1 MPKDNTWT
9 TAFKELYR
17 STKDRDITGKEKSDL
32 FRQLGQVKK
41 DMDKTTRGASRGP
54 SASADI
60 IDIPDPAPGLIDPD
74 ISPSEK
80 YRKNFSD
87 IKWDKK
93 AKGGLIG
100 SSQSKGQGKVMRHK
114 TTKHY

>member
-1 MPKDNTWT
+1 MAEDNPWSS
-9 TAFKELYR
+9 AFKELYK

-32 FRQLGQVKK
+32 FRQLGKVKK

-54 SASADI
+54 SKPEI
-60 IDIPDPAPGLIDPD
+60 IDIPDPAPSIIDTD

-80 YRKNFSD
+80 YRNNFSD

>member
-41 DMDKTTRGASRGP
+41 EMDKTTRGASRGQSP
-54 SASADI
+54 DTI
-60 IDIPDPAPGLIDPD
+60 IDIPDPAPGIIDDD

-80 YRKNFSD
+80 YRKNYDD
-87 IKWDKK
+87 IFKKEKK
-93 AKGGLIG
+93 AKGGLVG
-100 SSQSKGQGKVMRHK
+100 RGQGKVMRYK
-114 TTKHY
+114 ITKNY